1 MRNKFSFKY
10 GTLAQL
16 AEQRSV
22 KPWVEGSSPSVS
34 AIIGLIHGVS
44 DLN

>member
-22 KPWVEGSSPSVS
+22 KPWVGDHNPHVPPSLVLYMGFP
-34 AIIGLIHGVS
+34 I
-44 DLN
+44 

>member
-16 AEQRSV
+16 GGLIWIKFDSV
-22 KPWVEGSSPSVS
+22 KFAEK
-34 AIIGLIHGVS
+34 L
-44 DLN
+44 LK